1 MSPRKALPTALALGL
16 TLAAGAH
23 ADEGMWMPTQ
33 LPELAK
39 PLQAAG
45 FKGNPA
51 DLANVTAPPLSAVVR
66 AGGGTGSFV
75 SADGL
80 LLTNH
85 HVAMGVIQYNS
96 SPEHDL
102 INGGFIAKD
111 RADERPANP
120 DFRVLVTVGFDKV
133 TDQVLAQ
140 ARGKTGRAYF
150 DAVDAASKQ
159 IVADCEKDGS
169 VRCSV
174 ANMYYGTD
182 FYRIAQ
188 LELSDVRLVYAPPRA
203 IGNYG
208 DEIDN
213 FMWPRHTGDFTL
225 LRAYV
230 GKDGKPAA
238 YSKDN
243 VPYQAPAHLQMS
255 VEGPKEGDYAMLAGY
270 PGITYRHRTAAEFA
284 GQIDT
289 VLPRRVSVFQQMIDT
304 IEAATAKDAQARTR
318 YASQLQSL
326 KNNRKRAAGE
336 LEGLLRSDA
345 KAQRAA
351 DETAM
356 LAATDRKYQ
365 GDIKALLANLS
376 QGAAVGE
383 RDLLLDQMAA
393 QSQLLRSAL
402 LLERLRIESAKP
414 DAQRECGYQQR
425 DQAMIEGV
433 LKQVQRRYAPEV
445 EKALLTT
452 LLTRY
457 QQLPDAQRVAEFD
470 AAFGRTP
477 EQLAKALDTLYAGT
491 QLGDEAQRLSRFT
504 AAREGKALAADPL
517 IAVAGPL
524 VAAQLRIENESKT
537 REGEQLRLRPAY
549 MQALFAWR
557 AKQGRAVYPD
567 ANRTLRISYGKVEA
581 LHPRDG
587 VTYSPVTTV
596 AGIVEKNT
604 NAYPFDAPKPLLA
617 AIAKGDFG
625 STADPALKTQTV
637 NFLTNLDT
645 TGGNSGSPVL
655 NAKGE
660 LIGLNFD
667 SNWESVSASWWFDP
681 RYKRA
686 VHVDMRYLR
695 WLLAKVYPAPEL
707 LKEMGVRPSKPVPGR
722 RPPLPGGC
730 PLIPGRC
737 PLSVGTD
744 VPVPTNGRD
753 PPDGPM
759 VVTHR
764 HDLPARPAVVIY

>member
-1 MSPRKALPTALALGL
+1 MFLRRTLSVSLALGL
-16 TLAAGAH
+16 SMAAGAH
-23 ADEGMWMPTQ
+23 ADEGMWMPSQ

-39 PLQAAG
+39 PLKAAG
-45 FKGNPA
+45 FKGDPGA
-51 DLANVTAPPLSAVVR
+51 LATVTAPPLSAVVR
-66 AGGGTGSFV
+66 AGGGTASFV
-75 SADGL
+75 SAEGL

-96 SPEHDL
+96 TPEHNL
-102 INGGFIAKD
+102 IDDGFIARD
-111 RADERPANP
+111 RADERPSNP

-140 ARGKTGRAYF
+140 AKGKTGRAYF
-150 DAVDAASKQ
+150 DAVDRASKQ
-159 IVADCEKDGS
+159 IVADCERAGN

-174 ANMYYGTD
+174 ADMYYGTD
-182 FYRIAQ
+182 FYRISQ

-238 YSKDN
+238 YSADN

-255 VEGPKEGDYAMLAGY
+255 LQGPKAGDFAMLAGY
-270 PGITYRHRTAAEFA
+270 PGITYRHRTAGEFA
-284 GQIDT
+284 SQIDS
-289 VLPRRVSVFQQMIDT
+289 VLPRRVALFQQMIDT
-304 IEAATAKDAQARTR
+304 IEAATQGDAQARTR

-345 KAQRAA
+345 KAQRAR
-351 DETAM
+351 DEQAM
-356 LAATDRKYQ
+356 LASVDSRYR
-365 GDIKALLANLS
+365 GDIQALLATLS
-376 QGAAVGE
+376 QGASVGE
-383 RDLLLDQMAA
+383 RDLLLDQIAS
-393 QSQLLRSAL
+393 QTQLLRSAL
-402 LLERLRIESAKP
+402 LLERLRLESAKP
-414 DAQRECGYQQR
+414 DAQRESGFQQR
-425 DQAMIEGV
+425 DQALIEGV
-433 LKQVQRRYAPEV
+433 LKQAQRRYAPAV
-445 EKALLTT
+445 EKALLGA
-452 LLTRY
+452 LLGRY
-457 QQLPDAQRVAEFD
+457 QQLPDAQRLAEFD

-477 EQLAKALDTLYAGT
+477 QSLGSALDGLYGRT
-491 QLGDEAQRLSRFT
+491 TLGDEAQRLSRFA
-504 AAREGKALAADPL
+504 AAREGKALAPDPL
-517 IAVAGPL
+517 LALAGPL
-524 VAAQLRIENESKT
+524 VQAQLRVEGERKT
-537 REGEQLRLRPAY
+537 REGESLRLRPAY

-557 AKQGRAVYPD
+557 AQQGRAVYPD
-567 ANRTLRISYGKVEA
+567 ANRSLRISFGKVEA
-581 LHPRDG
+581 LSPRDG
-587 VTYSPVTTV
+587 VHFDPVTTV

-604 NAYPFDAPKPLLA
+604 NAYPFDAPRPLLD
-617 AIAKGDFG
+617 AIARGDFG

-681 RYKRA
+681 RFKRA

-695 WLLAKVYPAPEL
+695 WLLAKVYPAPAL
-707 LKEMGVRPSKPVPGR
+707 LQEMGV
-722 RPPLPGGC
+722 
-730 PLIPGRC
+730 
-737 PLSVGTD
+737 
-744 VPVPTNGRD
+744 
-753 PPDGPM
+753 
-759 VVTHR
+759 
-764 HDLPARPAVVIY
+764 PAEQ

>member
-1 MSPRKALPTALALGL
+1 MPARKPLSAALALGL

-33 LPELAK
+33 LPDLAK
-39 PLQAAG
+39 PLKAAG
-45 FKGNPA
+45 FKGDPA
-51 DLANVTAPPLSAVVR
+51 DLANVTAAPLSAVVR

-75 SADGL
+75 SEDGL

-85 HVAMGVIQYNS
+85 HVAMGVIQYNTTA
-96 SPEHDL
+96 EHNL
-102 INGGFIAKD
+102 IDGGFIAQG
-111 RADERPANP
+111 RSDERPSNP
-120 DFRVLVTVGFDKV
+120 DFRVLVTTGFDKV
-133 TDQVLAQ
+133 TDEVLRD

-150 DAVDAASKQ
+150 DAVDRASKQ
-159 IVADCEKDGS
+159 LVAECEQEGN

-174 ANMYYGTD
+174 ADMYYGTD
-182 FYRIAQ
+182 FYRIRQ

-238 YSKDN
+238 YSPDN
-243 VPYQAPAHLQMS
+243 VPYHPPAHLKMAID
-255 VEGPKEGDYAMLAGY
+255 GPKTGDFAMLAGY

-284 GQIDT
+284 GQIDA
-289 VLPRRVSVFQQMIDT
+289 VLPRRVAVFQQMIDT

-318 YASQLQSL
+318 YAAQLQSL

-345 KAQRAA
+345 KTQRAT
-351 DETAM
+351 DEAAM
-356 LAATDRKYQ
+356 LKATDAAWQ
-365 GDIKALLANLS
+365 PDIQALLGSLS
-376 QGAAVGE
+376 QGAAMGE
-383 RDLLLDQMAA
+383 RDFVLEQAAA

-414 DAQRECGYQQR
+414 DAERESGYQQR
-425 DQAMIEGV
+425 DQALIEGT
-433 LKQVQRRYAPEV
+433 LKQVQRRYAPAV
-445 EKALLTT
+445 EKALLTD

-457 QQLPDAQRVAEFD
+457 QQLPDAQRVPEFD

-477 EQLAKALDTLYAGT
+477 AALAKALDALYSGT
-491 QLGDEAQRLSRFT
+491 RLGDEAERLGRF
-504 AAREGKALAADPL
+504 AAAKEGKALAHDPL
-517 IAVAGPL
+517 IDLAGPL
-524 VAAQLRIENESKT
+524 VAAQLRLEDQRKE

-581 LHPRDG
+581 LSPRDA
-587 VTYSPVTTV
+587 VHFDPVTTV

-604 NAYPFDAPKPLLA
+604 NAFPFDAPKPLLA

-625 STADPALKTQTV
+625 STADPVLKTQTV

-655 NAKGE
+655 NARGE

-681 RYKRA
+681 RFKRA

-707 LKEMGVRPSKPVPGR
+707 LKEMGV
-722 RPPLPGGC
+722 
-730 PLIPGRC
+730 
-737 PLSVGTD
+737 
-744 VPVPTNGRD
+744 
-753 PPDGPM
+753 
-759 VVTHR
+759 
-764 HDLPARPAVVIY
+764 PAE

>member
-1 MSPRKALPTALALGL
+1 MPARKPLSAALALGL

-33 LPELAK
+33 LPDLAK
-39 PLQAAG
+39 PLKAAG
-45 FKGNPA
+45 FKGSPA
-51 DLANVTAPPLSAVVR
+51 DLANVTAAPLSAVVR

-75 SADGL
+75 SEDGL

-96 SPEHDL
+96 TAEHNL
-102 INGGFIAKD
+102 IDGGFIAQG
-111 RADERPANP
+111 RSDERPSNP
-120 DFRVLVTVGFDKV
+120 DFRVLVTTGFDKV
-133 TDQVLAQ
+133 TDEVLRD

-150 DAVDAASKQ
+150 DAVDRASKRL
-159 IVADCEKDGS
+159 VAECEQEGN

-174 ANMYYGTD
+174 ADMYYGTD
-182 FYRIAQ
+182 FYRIRQ

-238 YSKDN
+238 YSPDN
-243 VPYQAPAHLQMS
+243 VPYHPPAHLKMAID
-255 VEGPKEGDYAMLAGY
+255 GPKTGDFAMLAGY

-289 VLPRRVSVFQQMIDT
+289 VLPRRVAVFQQMIDT
-304 IEAATAKDAQARTR
+304 IEATTAKDAQARTR
-318 YASQLQSL
+318 YAAQLQSL

-345 KAQRAA
+345 KTQRAS
-351 DETAM
+351 DEAAM
-356 LAATDRKYQ
+356 LKATDATWQ
-365 GDIKALLANLS
+365 PDIQALLGSLS
-376 QGAAVGE
+376 QGASMGE
-383 RDLLLDQMAA
+383 RDFVLEQAAA

-414 DAQRECGYQQR
+414 DAERESGYQQR
-425 DQAMIEGV
+425 DQALIEGT

-445 EKALLTT
+445 EKALLTN

-457 QQLPDAQRVAEFD
+457 QQLPDAQRVPEFD

-477 EQLAKALDTLYAGT
+477 AALAKALDALYSGT
-491 QLGDEAQRLSRFT
+491 RLGDEAERLSRF
-504 AAREGKALAADPL
+504 AAAKEGKALAHDPL
-517 IAVAGPL
+517 IDLAGPL
-524 VAAQLRIENESKT
+524 VAAQLRMEGERKE

-581 LHPRDG
+581 LSPRDA
-587 VTYSPVTTV
+587 VHFDPVTTV

-604 NAYPFDAPKPLLA
+604 NAFPFDAPKPLLA

-625 STADPALKTQTV
+625 STADPVLKTQTV

-655 NAKGE
+655 NARGE

-681 RYKRA
+681 RFKRA

-695 WLLAKVYPAPEL
+695 WLLAKVYPAPAL
-707 LKEMGVRPSKPVPGR
+707 LTEMGV
-722 RPPLPGGC
+722 
-730 PLIPGRC
+730 
-737 PLSVGTD
+737 
-744 VPVPTNGRD
+744 
-753 PPDGPM
+753 
-759 VVTHR
+759 
-764 HDLPARPAVVIY
+764 PAE

>member
-1 MSPRKALPTALALGL
+1 MPARKPLSAALALGL
-16 TLAAGAH
+16 TLAAAAH

-33 LPELAK
+33 LPDLAK
-39 PLQAAG
+39 PLKAAG

-75 SADGL
+75 SGDGL

-96 SPEHDL
+96 TPEHNL
-102 INGGFIAKD
+102 IDGGFIAQG
-111 RADERPANP
+111 RADERPSNP
-120 DFRVLVTVGFDKV
+120 DFRVLVTTGFDKV
-133 TDQVLAQ
+133 TDEVLRD

-150 DAVDAASKQ
+150 DAVDRASKRL
-159 IVADCEKDGS
+159 VAECEQEGN

-174 ANMYYGTD
+174 ADMYYGTD
-182 FYRIAQ
+182 FYRIRQ

-238 YSKDN
+238 YSPDN
-243 VPYQAPAHLQMS
+243 VPYHPPAHLKMS
-255 VEGPKEGDYAMLAGY
+255 VDGPKAGDFAMLAGY

-284 GQIDT
+284 GQIDA
-289 VLPRRVSVFQQMIDT
+289 VLPRRVAVFQQMIDT
-304 IEAATAKDAQARTR
+304 IEAATARDAQARTR
-318 YASQLQSL
+318 YAAQLQSL

-345 KAQRAA
+345 KTQRAT
-351 DETAM
+351 DEAAM
-356 LAATDRKYQ
+356 LKATDAAYQ
-365 GDIKALLANLS
+365 TDIQALLGSLS
-376 QGAAVGE
+376 QGAAMGE
-383 RDLLLDQMAA
+383 RDLVLEQAA
-393 QSQLLRSAL
+393 TQSQLLRSAL
-402 LLERLRIESAKP
+402 MLERLRIESAKP
-414 DAQRECGYQQR
+414 DAERESGYQQR
-425 DQAMIEGV
+425 DQALIEGT

-445 EKALLTT
+445 EKALLTN

-457 QQLPDAQRVAEFD
+457 QQLPDAQRVPEFD

-477 EQLAKALDTLYAGT
+477 ASLAKALEGLYAST
-491 QLGDEAQRLSRFT
+491 RLGEEAERLSRFA
-504 AAREGKALAADPL
+504 AAREGRPLAQDPL
-517 IAVAGPL
+517 IDLAGPL
-524 VAAQLRIENESKT
+524 VAAQLRLEDQRKE

-581 LHPRDG
+581 LSPRDA
-587 VTYSPVTTV
+587 VHFDPVTTV

-604 NAYPFDAPKPLLA
+604 NAFPFDAPKPLLA

-625 STADPALKTQTV
+625 STADPVLKTQTV

-655 NAKGE
+655 NARGE

-681 RYKRA
+681 RFKRA

-707 LKEMGVRPSKPVPGR
+707 LKEMGV
-722 RPPLPGGC
+722 
-730 PLIPGRC
+730 
-737 PLSVGTD
+737 
-744 VPVPTNGRD
+744 
-753 PPDGPM
+753 
-759 VVTHR
+759 
-764 HDLPARPAVVIY
+764 PAE

>member
-1 MSPRKALPTALALGL
+1 MAARSTLSTALALGL

-33 LPELAK
+33 LPDLAK
-39 PLQAAG
+39 PLKAAG

-51 DLANVTAPPLSAVVR
+51 DLANVTAAPLSAVVR

-75 SADGL
+75 SDDGL

-96 SPEHDL
+96 TAEHNL
-102 INGGFIAKD
+102 IDGGFIAQG
-111 RADERPANP
+111 RSDERPSNP
-120 DFRVLVTVGFDKV
+120 DFRVLVTTGFDKV
-133 TDQVLAQ
+133 TDEVLRD

-150 DAVDAASKQ
+150 DAVDRASKRL
-159 IVADCEKDGS
+159 VAECEQEGN

-174 ANMYYGTD
+174 ADMYYGTD
-182 FYRIAQ
+182 FYRIRQ

-238 YSKDN
+238 YSPDN
-243 VPYQAPAHLQMS
+243 VPYHPPAHLKMAID
-255 VEGPKEGDYAMLAGY
+255 GPKTGDFAMLAGY

-284 GQIDT
+284 GQIDA
-289 VLPRRVSVFQQMIDT
+289 VLPRRVAVFQQMIDT
-304 IEAATAKDAQARTR
+304 IEATTAKDAQARTR
-318 YASQLQSL
+318 YAAQLQSL

-345 KAQRAA
+345 KTQRAT
-351 DETAM
+351 DEAAM
-356 LAATDRKYQ
+356 LKATDATWQ
-365 GDIKALLANLS
+365 PDIQALLGSLT
-376 QGAAVGE
+376 QGASMGE
-383 RDLLLDQMAA
+383 RDFVLEQAAA

-414 DAQRECGYQQR
+414 DAERESGYQQR
-425 DQAMIEGV
+425 DQALIEGT

-445 EKALLTT
+445 EKALLTN

-457 QQLPDAQRVAEFD
+457 QQLPDAQRVPEFD

-477 EQLAKALDTLYAGT
+477 AALAKALDALYSGT
-491 QLGDEAQRLSRFT
+491 RLGDETERLGRF
-504 AAREGKALAADPL
+504 AAAKEGKALAHDSL
-517 IAVAGPL
+517 IDMAGPL
-524 VAAQLRIENESKT
+524 VAAQLRMEGERKE

-581 LHPRDG
+581 LSPRDA
-587 VTYSPVTTV
+587 VHFDPVTTV

-604 NAYPFDAPKPLLA
+604 NAFPFDAPKPLLA

-625 STADPALKTQTV
+625 STADPVLKTQTV

-655 NAKGE
+655 NARGE

-681 RYKRA
+681 RFKRA

-695 WLLAKVYPAPEL
+695 WLLAKVYPAPAL
-707 LKEMGVRPSKPVPGR
+707 LTEMGV
-722 RPPLPGGC
+722 
-730 PLIPGRC
+730 
-737 PLSVGTD
+737 
-744 VPVPTNGRD
+744 
-753 PPDGPM
+753 
-759 VVTHR
+759 
-764 HDLPARPAVVIY
+764 PAE

>member
-1 MSPRKALPTALALGL
+1 MPARTPLVAALALGL
-16 TLAAGAH
+16 TLATGAH

-33 LPELAK
+33 LPDLAK
-39 PLQAAG
+39 PLKAAG

-75 SADGL
+75 SDDGL

-96 SPEHDL
+96 TAEHNL
-102 INGGFIAKD
+102 IDGGFIAQG
-111 RADERPANP
+111 RADERPSNP
-120 DFRVLVTVGFDKV
+120 DFRVLVTTGFDKV
-133 TDQVLAQ
+133 TDEVLRD

-150 DAVDAASKQ
+150 DAVDRASKRL
-159 IVADCEKDGS
+159 VAECEQEGN

-174 ANMYYGTD
+174 ADMYYGTD
-182 FYRIAQ
+182 FYRIRQ

-238 YSKDN
+238 YSPDN
-243 VPYQAPAHLQMS
+243 VPYHPPAHLKMAID
-255 VEGPKEGDYAMLAGY
+255 GPKTGDYAMLAGY

-284 GQIDT
+284 GQIDA
-289 VLPRRVSVFQQMIDT
+289 VLPRRVAVFQQMIDT

-318 YASQLQSL
+318 YAAQLQSL

-345 KAQRAA
+345 KTQRAA
-351 DETAM
+351 DEAAM
-356 LAATDRKYQ
+356 LKATDAAWQ
-365 GDIKALLANLS
+365 PDIQALFGSLS
-376 QGAAVGE
+376 QGASMGE
-383 RDLLLDQMAA
+383 RDFVLEQAA
-393 QSQLLRSAL
+393 TQSQLLRSAL
-402 LLERLRIESAKP
+402 TLERLRIESVKP
-414 DAQRECGYQQR
+414 DAERESGYQQR
-425 DQAMIEGV
+425 DQALIEGT
-433 LKQVQRRYAPEV
+433 LKQVQRRYAPDV
-445 EKALLTT
+445 EKALLTD
-452 LLTRY
+452 LFTRY
-457 QQLPDAQRVAEFD
+457 QQLPDAQRLPEFD

-477 EQLAKALDTLYAGT
+477 AALAKALDTLYAGT
-491 QLGDEAQRLSRFT
+491 RLGEEAERLTRF
-504 AAREGKALAADPL
+504 AAAKSGQPLAHDPL
-517 IAVAGPL
+517 IDLAGPL
-524 VAAQLRIENESKT
+524 VAAQLRLEDQRKD

-581 LHPRDG
+581 LSPRDA
-587 VTYSPVTTV
+587 VHFDPVTTV

-604 NAYPFDAPKPLLA
+604 NAFPFDAPKPLLA

-625 STADPALKTQTV
+625 STADPVLKTQTV

-655 NAKGE
+655 NARGE

-681 RYKRA
+681 RFKRA

-707 LKEMGVRPSKPVPGR
+707 LKEMGV
-722 RPPLPGGC
+722 
-730 PLIPGRC
+730 
-737 PLSVGTD
+737 
-744 VPVPTNGRD
+744 
-753 PPDGPM
+753 
-759 VVTHR
+759 
-764 HDLPARPAVVIY
+764 PAN

>member
-1 MSPRKALPTALALGL
+1 MPARKPLSAALALGL

-33 LPELAK
+33 LPDLAK
-39 PLQAAG
+39 PLKAAG

-51 DLANVTAPPLSAVVR
+51 DLANVTAAPLSAVVR

-75 SADGL
+75 SEDGL

-85 HVAMGVIQYNS
+85 HVAMGVIQYNTTA
-96 SPEHDL
+96 EHNL
-102 INGGFIAKD
+102 IDGGFIAQG
-111 RADERPANP
+111 RSDERPSNP
-120 DFRVLVTVGFDKV
+120 DFRVLVTTGFDKV
-133 TDQVLAQ
+133 TDEVLRD

-150 DAVDAASKQ
+150 DAVDRASKQ
-159 IVADCEKDGS
+159 LVAECEQEGN

-174 ANMYYGTD
+174 ADMYYGTD
-182 FYRIAQ
+182 FYRIRQ

-238 YSKDN
+238 YSPDN
-243 VPYQAPAHLQMS
+243 VPYHPPAHLKMAID
-255 VEGPKEGDYAMLAGY
+255 GPKTGDFAMLAGY

-284 GQIDT
+284 GQIDA
-289 VLPRRVSVFQQMIDT
+289 VLPRRVAVFQQMIDT

-318 YASQLQSL
+318 YAAQLQSL

-345 KAQRAA
+345 KTQRAT
-351 DETAM
+351 DEAAM
-356 LAATDRKYQ
+356 LKVTDAAWQ
-365 GDIKALLANLS
+365 PDIQALLGSLS
-376 QGAAVGE
+376 QGASMGE
-383 RDLLLDQMAA
+383 RDFVLEQAAA

-414 DAQRECGYQQR
+414 DAERESGYQQR
-425 DQAMIEGV
+425 DQALIEGT
-433 LKQVQRRYAPEV
+433 LKQVQRRYAPAV
-445 EKALLTT
+445 EKALLTD

-457 QQLPDAQRVAEFD
+457 QQLPDAQRVPEFD

-477 EQLAKALDTLYAGT
+477 AALAKALDALYTGT
-491 QLGDEAQRLSRFT
+491 RLGDEAERLGRF
-504 AAREGKALAADPL
+504 AAAKEGKALAHDPL
-517 IAVAGPL
+517 IDLAGPL
-524 VAAQLRIENESKT
+524 VAAQLRLEDQRKE

-581 LHPRDG
+581 LSPRDA
-587 VTYSPVTTV
+587 VHFDPVTTV

-604 NAYPFDAPKPLLA
+604 NAFPFDAPKPLLA

-625 STADPALKTQTV
+625 STADPVLKTQTV

-655 NAKGE
+655 NARGE

-681 RYKRA
+681 RFKRA

-707 LKEMGVRPSKPVPGR
+707 LKEMGV
-722 RPPLPGGC
+722 
-730 PLIPGRC
+730 
-737 PLSVGTD
+737 
-744 VPVPTNGRD
+744 
-753 PPDGPM
+753 
-759 VVTHR
+759 
-764 HDLPARPAVVIY
+764 PAE

>member
-1 MSPRKALPTALALGL
+1 MSARTALSTALALGL
-16 TLAAGAH
+16 TLAASAH

-39 PLQAAG
+39 PLKAAG

-96 SPEHDL
+96 SPEHNL
-102 INGGFIAKD
+102 IDNGFIASG
-111 RADERPANP
+111 RSDERPANP
-120 DFRVLVTVGFDKV
+120 DFRVLVTTGFDKV
-133 TDQVLAQ
+133 TDEVLRD
-140 ARGKTGRAYF
+140 ARDKTGRAYF
-150 DAVDAASKQ
+150 DAVDKASKRL
-159 IVADCEKDGS
+159 VAECESAGN
-169 VRCSV
+169 VRCSI
-174 ANMYYGTD
+174 ADMYYGTD
-182 FYRIAQ
+182 FYRIRQ

-238 YSKDN
+238 YSPDN
-243 VPYQAPAHLQMS
+243 VPYQPPAHLKMALD
-255 VEGPKEGDYAMLAGY
+255 GPKTGDYAMLAGY

-284 GQIDT
+284 GQIDA
-289 VLPRRVSVFQQMIDT
+289 VLPRRVDVFQQMIDT

-345 KAQRAA
+345 KAQRAS
-351 DETAM
+351 DEAAM
-356 LAATDRKYQ
+356 LQATDAKYQ
-365 GDIKALLANLS
+365 GDIQALFASLS
-376 QGAAVGE
+376 QGASVGE
-383 RDLLLDQMAA
+383 RDLLLDLAA
-393 QSQLLRSAL
+393 SQSQLLRSAL
-402 LLERLRIESAKP
+402 MLERLRIESAKP
-414 DAQRECGYQQR
+414 DAERETGYQQR
-425 DQAMIEGV
+425 DQALIEGT
-433 LKQVQRRYAPEV
+433 LKQVQRRYAPAV
-445 EKALLTT
+445 EKALLTN

-457 QQLPDAQRVAEFD
+457 QQLPDAQRVPEFD

-477 EQLAKALDTLYAGT
+477 AALAKALDTLYAGT
-491 QLGDEAQRLSRFT
+491 ALGDEAQRLSRF
-504 AAREGKALAADPL
+504 AAAKEGKALAADPL
-517 IAVAGPL
+517 IDLAGPL
-524 VAAQLRIENESKT
+524 VAAQLRLEDQRKQ

-581 LHPRDG
+581 LSPRDA
-587 VTYSPVTTV
+587 VHFDPVTTV

-625 STADPALKTQTV
+625 STADPVLKTQTV

-655 NAKGE
+655 NARGE

-681 RYKRA
+681 RFKRA

-695 WLLAKVYPAPEL
+695 WLLAKVYPAPEM
-707 LKEMGVRPSKPVPGR
+707 LKEMGV
-722 RPPLPGGC
+722 
-730 PLIPGRC
+730 
-737 PLSVGTD
+737 
-744 VPVPTNGRD
+744 
-753 PPDGPM
+753 
-759 VVTHR
+759 
-764 HDLPARPAVVIY
+764 PAE

>member
-1 MSPRKALPTALALGL
+1 MATRSTLSTALALGL

-33 LPELAK
+33 LPDLAK
-39 PLQAAG
+39 PLKAAG

-51 DLANVTAPPLSAVVR
+51 DLANVTAAPLSAVVR

-75 SADGL
+75 SEDGL

-96 SPEHDL
+96 TAEHNL
-102 INGGFIAKD
+102 IDGGFIAQG
-111 RADERPANP
+111 RSDERPSNP
-120 DFRVLVTVGFDKV
+120 DFRVLVTTGFDKV
-133 TDQVLAQ
+133 TDEVLRD

-150 DAVDAASKQ
+150 DAVDRASKRL
-159 IVADCEKDGS
+159 VAECEQEGN

-174 ANMYYGTD
+174 ADMYYGTD
-182 FYRIAQ
+182 FYRIRQ

-238 YSKDN
+238 YSPDN
-243 VPYQAPAHLQMS
+243 VPYHPPAHLKMAID
-255 VEGPKEGDYAMLAGY
+255 GPKTGDFAMLAGY

-284 GQIDT
+284 GQIDA
-289 VLPRRVSVFQQMIDT
+289 VLPRRVAVFQQMIDT
-304 IEAATAKDAQARTR
+304 IEATTAKDAQARTR
-318 YASQLQSL
+318 YAAQLQSL

-345 KAQRAA
+345 KTQRAS
-351 DETAM
+351 DEAAM
-356 LAATDRKYQ
+356 LKVTDATWQ
-365 GDIKALLANLS
+365 PDIQALLGSLS
-376 QGAAVGE
+376 QGASMGE
-383 RDLLLDQMAA
+383 RDFVLEQAAA

-414 DAQRECGYQQR
+414 DAERESGYQQR
-425 DQAMIEGV
+425 DQALIEGT

-445 EKALLTT
+445 EKALLTN

-457 QQLPDAQRVAEFD
+457 QQLPDAQRVPEFD

-477 EQLAKALDTLYAGT
+477 AALAKALDALYSGT
-491 QLGDEAQRLSRFT
+491 RLGDEAERLSRF
-504 AAREGKALAADPL
+504 AAAKEGKALAHDPL
-517 IAVAGPL
+517 IDLAGPL
-524 VAAQLRIENESKT
+524 VAAQLRLEGERKE

-581 LHPRDG
+581 LSPRDA
-587 VTYSPVTTV
+587 VHFDPVTTV

-604 NAYPFDAPKPLLA
+604 NAFPFDAPKPLLA

-625 STADPALKTQTV
+625 STADPVLKTQTV

-655 NAKGE
+655 NARGE

-681 RYKRA
+681 RFKRA

-695 WLLAKVYPAPEL
+695 WLLAKVYPAPAL
-707 LKEMGVRPSKPVPGR
+707 LTEMGV
-722 RPPLPGGC
+722 
-730 PLIPGRC
+730 
-737 PLSVGTD
+737 
-744 VPVPTNGRD
+744 
-753 PPDGPM
+753 
-759 VVTHR
+759 
-764 HDLPARPAVVIY
+764 PAE

>member
-1 MSPRKALPTALALGL
+1 MFSRTTLSVSLALGL
-16 TLAAGAH
+16 SMAAGAH

-33 LPELAK
+33 LPALAK
-39 PLQAAG
+39 PLKAAG
-45 FKGNPA
+45 FKGDPR

-66 AGGGTGSFV
+66 AGGGTASFV
-75 SADGL
+75 SPEGL

-96 SPEHDL
+96 TPEHNL
-102 INGGFIAKD
+102 IDEGFIAKG
-111 RADERPANP
+111 RGDERPSNP

-140 ARGKTGRAYF
+140 AKGKTGRAYF
-150 DAVDAASKQ
+150 DAVDSASKQ
-159 IVADCEKDGS
+159 IVADCERDGS

-174 ANMYYGTD
+174 ADMYYGTD
-182 FYRIAQ
+182 FYRISQ

-238 YSKDN
+238 YSPDN

-255 VEGPKEGDYAMLAGY
+255 LQGPKAGDFAMLAGY
-270 PGITYRHRTAAEFA
+270 PGITYRHRTANEFA
-284 GQIDT
+284 SQIDS
-289 VLPRRVSVFQQMIDT
+289 VLPRRVALFQQMIDT
-304 IEAATAKDAQARTR
+304 IEAATQGDAQARTR

-345 KAQRAA
+345 KAQRAS
-351 DETAM
+351 DEQAM
-356 LAATDRKYQ
+356 LASADTRYRD
-365 GDIKALLANLS
+365 DIQALLATLS
-376 QGAAVGE
+376 QGASLGE
-383 RDLLLDQMAA
+383 RDLLLDQIAS
-393 QSQLLRSAL
+393 QTQLLRSAL
-402 LLERLRIESAKP
+402 LLERLRLESAKP
-414 DAQRECGYQQR
+414 DAQRESGFQQR
-425 DQAMIEGV
+425 DQALIEGV
-433 LKQVQRRYAPEV
+433 LKQAQRRYAPGV
-445 EKALLTT
+445 EKALLGA
-452 LLTRY
+452 LLGRY
-457 QQLPDAQRVAEFD
+457 QQLPDAQRLAEFD

-477 EQLAKALDTLYAGT
+477 QSLGSVLDGLYART
-491 QLGDEAQRLSRFT
+491 TLGDEAQRLSRFA
-504 AAREGKALAADPL
+504 AAREGKALAPDPL
-517 IAVAGPL
+517 LALAGPL
-524 VAAQLRIENESKT
+524 VQAQLRVEGERKT
-537 REGEQLRLRPAY
+537 REGEGLRLRPAY

-557 AKQGRAVYPD
+557 AQQGRAVYPD
-567 ANRTLRISYGKVEA
+567 ANRSLRISFGKVEA
-581 LHPRDG
+581 LSPRDG
-587 VTYSPVTTV
+587 VHFDPVTTV

-604 NAYPFDAPKPLLA
+604 NAYPFDAPRPLLD

-681 RYKRA
+681 RFKRA

-695 WLLAKVYPAPEL
+695 WLLAKVYPAPAL
-707 LKEMGVRPSKPVPGR
+707 LQEMGV
-722 RPPLPGGC
+722 
-730 PLIPGRC
+730 
-737 PLSVGTD
+737 
-744 VPVPTNGRD
+744 
-753 PPDGPM
+753 
-759 VVTHR
+759 
-764 HDLPARPAVVIY
+764 PAEQ

>member
-1 MSPRKALPTALALGL
+1 MPARKPLSAALALGL

-33 LPELAK
+33 LPDLAK
-39 PLQAAG
+39 PLKAAG

-51 DLANVTAPPLSAVVR
+51 DLANVTAAPLSAVVR

-75 SADGL
+75 SEDGL

-85 HVAMGVIQYNS
+85 HVAMGVIQYNTTA
-96 SPEHDL
+96 EHNL
-102 INGGFIAKD
+102 IDGGFIAQG
-111 RADERPANP
+111 RSDERPSNP
-120 DFRVLVTVGFDKV
+120 DFRVLVTTGFDKV
-133 TDQVLAQ
+133 TDEVLRD

-150 DAVDAASKQ
+150 DAVDRASKQ
-159 IVADCEKDGS
+159 LVAECEQEGN

-174 ANMYYGTD
+174 ADMYYGTD
-182 FYRIAQ
+182 FYRIRQ

-238 YSKDN
+238 YSPDN
-243 VPYQAPAHLQMS
+243 VPYHPPAHLKMAID
-255 VEGPKEGDYAMLAGY
+255 GPKTGDFAMLAGY

-284 GQIDT
+284 GQIDA
-289 VLPRRVSVFQQMIDT
+289 VLPRRVAVFQQMIDT

-318 YASQLQSL
+318 YAAQLQSL

-345 KAQRAA
+345 KTQRAT
-351 DETAM
+351 DEAAM
-356 LAATDRKYQ
+356 LKVTDAAWQ
-365 GDIKALLANLS
+365 PDIQALLGSLS
-376 QGAAVGE
+376 QGASMGE
-383 RDLLLDQMAA
+383 RDFVLEQAAA

-414 DAQRECGYQQR
+414 DAERESGYQQR
-425 DQAMIEGV
+425 DQALIEGT
-433 LKQVQRRYAPEV
+433 LKQVQRRYAPAV
-445 EKALLTT
+445 EKALLTD

-457 QQLPDAQRVAEFD
+457 QQLPDAQRVPEFD

-477 EQLAKALDTLYAGT
+477 AALAKALDALYTGT
-491 QLGDEAQRLSRFT
+491 RLGDEAERLGRF
-504 AAREGKALAADPL
+504 AAAKEGKALAHDPL
-517 IAVAGPL
+517 IDLAGPL
-524 VAAQLRIENESKT
+524 VAAQLRLEDQRKE

-581 LHPRDG
+581 LSPRDA
-587 VTYSPVTTV
+587 VHFDPVTTV

-604 NAYPFDAPKPLLA
+604 NAFPFDAPKPLLA

-625 STADPALKTQTV
+625 STADPVLKTQTV

-655 NAKGE
+655 NARGE

-681 RYKRA
+681 RFKRA

-695 WLLAKVYPAPEL
+695 WLLAKVYPAPAL
-707 LKEMGVRPSKPVPGR
+707 LKEMGV
-722 RPPLPGGC
+722 
-730 PLIPGRC
+730 
-737 PLSVGTD
+737 
-744 VPVPTNGRD
+744 
-753 PPDGPM
+753 
-759 VVTHR
+759 
-764 HDLPARPAVVIY
+764 PAE